1 LDHRI
6 SAARFLHGIPVML
19 PESARDAVV
28 VIGIHNREADVASIT
43 QKLVGYS
50 VKRVISP
57 VEAYAFLGD
66 LLGMRYWLT
75 NPAFYENCKPV
86 IEKAYLLLADDVSRN
101 LYRSI
106 LEFRLTGDY
115 KILPAPDLAHQ
126 YFPQDIPAWKEPL
139 RLVDCGAFDGDT
151 LSGFASNNIEIEG
164 VAAFEPDLVN
174 FMKLSQ
180 YISSLKNKISEAIL
194 FPCGVY
200 SSTQQMTFEMNCGE
214 ASGIS
219 NKGGAVVQCV
229 ALDDVIPT
237 FAPNLIKM
245 DIEGAEYDALLG
257 ARRLIETNTPG
268 LAISLY
274 HRPEHLWQLP
284 MLAGSIAP
292 GKYKFYM
299 RSHAMNDFDLVLYAI
314 PMEQKK

>member
-1 LDHRI
+1 MRRL
-6 SAARFLHGIPVML
+6 
-19 PESARDAVV
+19 E
-28 VIGIHNREADVASIT
+28 
-43 QKLVGYS
+43 GYS
-50 VKRVISP
+50 VKRIIVP

-75 NPAFYENCKPV
+75 NPIFYENCKPV
-86 IEKAYLLLADDVSRN
+86 IEKAYSLLADDISRN

-115 KILPAPDLAHQ
+115 KILPAPDLIHQ
-126 YFPQDIPAWKEPL
+126 YFPQDIPSWTAPL

-151 LSGFASNNIEIEG
+151 LAGFASSNIEIEG

-180 YISSLKNKISEAIL
+180 YISSLKNKISEALL

-200 SSTQQMTFEMNCGE
+200 ASTQQMTFEI

-219 NKGGAVVQCV
+219 NKGDAVVQCM

-257 ARRLIETNTPG
+257 ARRNQHARWLYLFIIVLSIFGSFLFLWKVLRQENINFICGLTP
-268 LAISLY
+268 
-274 HRPEHLWQLP
+274 
-284 MLAGSIAP
+284 
-292 GKYKFYM
+292 
-299 RSHAMNDFDLVLYAI
+299 
-314 PMEQKK
+314 